1 MKQTFRLSL
10 LMAGLLLASSGA
22 YAQQWEERIVNG
34 DFEGSDL
41 SSFAIDIKGEG
52 THNLESTDIVVDDD
66 DANNHCAKISFTAN
80 PWNTQF
86 IIQLTEPLS
95 EGDRIQFSMRVKTS
109 SERDIAVIS
118 DELKNFSVKGGGIW
132 NTCTY
137 EGVVSTDHNGCQT
150 ITLYF
155 TRTSK
160 KTDIL
165 HFDDISLKVLKDA
178 PIKFAD
184 AKVKE
189 TCVALW
195 DTNMDGELSLYE
207 AAAVK
212 ELYPNLFL
220 GRKDIT
226 SFDELQ
232 FFVGL
237 ESVVGFWGCTN
248 LTSVV
253 IPNSV
258 KTIDSEAFYECT
270 SLKSVVIPNSVE
282 HIRSGAFRDCSSLTS
297 IELPSSLLELY
308 NSPFSGCSSLTSLII
323 PKSVTQI
330 NSNPVAGCSSL
341 TSLTIEDGNI
351 NYDSRDNCNAII
363 ETFSNKLIG
372 GCKNTIIPNSVKSLG
387 PGAFSG
393 CGLTVII
400 IPNSVTSISEGAF
413 WGCTGLKEVF
423 SYIVEPFEIGEDV
436 FWMNNDGSFST
447 ATLYVP
453 AGSKAKYEATPAW
466 NLFQN
471 IVEMTPTHIQNINQ
485 DTVDNAYVFSLS
497 GQRLEAPKK
506 GINIIGGKKII
517 VK

>member
-95 EGDRIQFSMRVKTS
+95 EGDRVQFSMRVKTS

-118 DELKNFSVKGGGIW
+118 DELKNFAVIGGGIW

-178 PIKFAD
+178 PIEFAD

-282 HIRSGAFRDCSSLTS
+282 HIRSGAFA
-297 IELPSSLLELY
+297 Y
-308 NSPFSGCSSLTSLII
+308 
-323 PKSVTQI
+323 
-330 NSNPVAGCSSL
+330 
-341 TSLTIEDGNI
+341 
-351 NYDSRDNCNAII
+351 
-363 ETFSNKLIG
+363 
-372 GCKNTIIPNSVKSLG
+372 
-387 PGAFSG
+387 
-393 CGLTVII
+393 
-400 IPNSVTSISEGAF
+400 
-413 WGCTGLKEVF
+413 CTGLKEVF

-471 IVEMTPTHIQNINQ
+471 IVEMTPTHIHNINQ